1 MTTTLTEED
10 LREFENLPADQP
22 SDETDIG
29 LRAYITRLS
38 EEKLAEYDPE
48 WNDEQVEKW
57 ETNFKSDGGLMLVC
71 CERDVNVLEYRAVLE
86 EWLAFRQKRGG

>member
-10 LREFENLPADQP
+10 LREFENLPEDQP

-38 EEKLAEYDPE
+38 EERLAQYDPN
-48 WNDEQVEKW
+48 WTDEQVGEW
-57 ETNFKSDGGLMLVC
+57 ETNFKNDGGLMLVC
-71 CERDVNVLEYRAVLE
+71 CERDVAIPEYRAVLE
-86 EWLAFRQKRGG
+86 EWLTFRKERSR